1 MIDKEHFLDHL
12 EALRQTILRALLAFA
27 ILLIPAALLVHQGL
41 PVLLKHL
48 SGWVPGYKFYYM
60 TPLEPFFIE
69 LKLTLAVSFLL
80 GLPVHFL
87 LWSKFLAPALYQ
99 HEKRLLSGL
108 LCAALAL
115 FAAGGSLALFGVL
128 PMLLK
133 FSAGFATTEW
143 QPLLTFNSLLSLA
156 VMLLLGFGLIFQL
169 PIVILLLVR
178 GGLLQTATLR
188 KHRPAVL
195 VGILILAAILT
206 PPDVI
211 SQCMMAIPAYLFF
224 EISLFIAGRLEKR
237 KQDLNTADS
246 SAVCTENET
255 VPAEENISPSPG
267 PQEFVKPDPQ
277 EEDLM
282 PDVYTRHRR
291 GIRQGRPR
299 RYRGR

>member
-1 MIDKEHFLDHL
+1 M
-12 EALRQTILRALLAFA
+12 RQTILRALIAFA
-27 ILLIPAALLVHQGL
+27 VLLIPAALLVHHML
-41 PVLLKHL
+41 PELLQSI
-48 SGWVPGYKFYYM
+48 SGWVPGYKFYYL

-69 LKLTLAVSFLL
+69 LKMTAAAAFLL
-80 GLPVHFL
+80 GLPIHFL

-99 HEKRLLSGL
+99 HEKRLLGGL
-108 LCAALAL
+108 LCAAVIL
-115 FAAGGSLALFGVL
+115 FTAGGALALFGVL

-133 FSAGFATTEW
+133 FSAGFATAEW
-143 QPLLTFNSLLSLA
+143 QPMLTFNSMLSLT
-156 VMLLLGFGLIFQL
+156 VMLILGFGLIFQL

-178 GGLLQTATLR
+178 GGLIQTATLR

-195 VGILILAAILT
+195 VGILVLAAILT
-206 PPDVI
+206 PPDVV

-246 SAVCTENET
+246 SAVCTENKT
-255 VPAEENISPSPG
+255 GPAEENISPSPG
-267 PQEFVKPDPQ
+267 LQEFVKPDHQ